1 MLSSK
6 VSSESH
12 GQDSSYFLG
21 WQEYEKNPFHET
33 LNPSGIVQ
41 MGLAENQLSF
51 DLIETWLEEHP
62 EVLGLKKNEESVFRR
77 LALFQDYHGMPAFK
91 DALAKFMA
99 KIRGNK
105 VKFDTSKMVLT
116 AGSTSANETV
126 MFCLADPG
134 DAFLIPAPYYPGFD
148 RDLKWRTGVEIVPI
162 HCVSSNGYKITKVAL
177 EEAYERAH
185 KLNLNVKGVLITN
198 PSNPLG
204 TSTTREELDLLLTF
218 TSSKNIHM
226 VSDEIYS
233 GTVFDSPKFTSVL
246 EVAKDKNMDL
256 DKKIHVVYSV
266 SKDLGL
272 PGFRVGLIYS
282 NNEEVVSA
290 ATKMS
295 SFGLISSQTQHLLAN
310 LLSDERF
317 TTNYLETNKKRL
329 RERRDKLVMGLK
341 KAGIG
346 CLKSNAGL
354 FCWVDLR
361 HLLKS
366 NTFESEHSLWT
377 KIVCE
382 VGLNISPGSS
392 CHCDEP
398 GWFRVCFANMS
409 DQTLEVAMERV
420 KYFVEATEMSSY
432 GGHRKRTMWDS
443 RRKSLI
449 NKWVSKL
456 SAGNCESER

>member
-6 VSSESH
+6 VINESH

-21 WQEYEKNPFHET
+21 WQEYEKNPFDET

-51 DLIETWLEEHP
+51 DLIESWLDDHP
-62 EVLGLKKNEESVFRR
+62 EVLGLKKNEESVFKH
-77 LALFQDYHGMPAFK
+77 LALFQDYHGLPAFK
-91 DALAKFMA
+91 DAMAKFME
-99 KIRGNK
+99 KIRGSK
-105 VKFDTSKMVLT
+105 VKFNTNKMVLT
-116 AGSTSANETV
+116 AGSTSANETL
-126 MFCLADPG
+126 MFCLANPG

-162 HCVSSNGYKITKVAL
+162 HCVSSNGYKITKEAL
-177 EEAYERAH
+177 DEAYERAH

-204 TSTTREELDLLLTF
+204 TSTTRDELDLLLTF
-218 TSSKNIHM
+218 TSAKKIHM

-233 GTVFDSPKFTSVL
+233 GTVFDSPEFTSVL

-256 DKKIHVVYSV
+256 DEKIHVVYSL

-282 NNEEVVSA
+282 NNENVVGDQNVQFW
-290 ATKMS
+290 TH
-295 SFGLISSQTQHLLAN
+295 FFPTQHLLAN

-317 TTNYLETNKKRL
+317 TTKYLEVNRKRL
-329 RERRDKLVMGLK
+329 RERRDRLVSGLK

-346 CLKSNAGL
+346 CLKSNGGCFL
-354 FCWVDLR
+354 

-366 NTFESEHSLWT
+366 NTFEAEHSLWT

-392 CHCDEP
+392 CHSDEP

-409 DQTLEVAMERV
+409 DQTLEVAMDRV
-420 KYFVEATEMSSY
+420 HGFVEAMVMNTNL
-432 GGHRKRTMWDS
+432 GKQKRTMWDS
-443 RRKSLI
+443 RRRSLI

-456 SAGNCESER
+456 SSVQCESER

>member
-1 MLSSK
+1 
-6 VSSESH
+6 
-12 GQDSSYFLG
+12 
-21 WQEYEKNPFHET
+21 
-33 LNPSGIVQ
+33 
-41 MGLAENQLSF
+41 
-51 DLIETWLEEHP
+51 
-62 EVLGLKKNEESVFRR
+62 
-77 LALFQDYHGMPAFK
+77 
-91 DALAKFMA
+91 
-99 KIRGNK
+99 
-105 VKFDTSKMVLT
+105 
-116 AGSTSANETV
+116 
-126 MFCLADPG
+126 
-134 DAFLIPAPYYPGFD
+134 
-148 RDLKWRTGVEIVPI
+148 
-162 HCVSSNGYKITKVAL
+162 
-177 EEAYERAH
+177 
-185 KLNLNVKGVLITN
+185 
-198 PSNPLG
+198 
-204 TSTTREELDLLLTF
+204 
-218 TSSKNIHM
+218 M

-233 GTVFDSPKFTSVL
+233 GTVFDSPEFTSVL

-256 DKKIHVVYSV
+256 DKKIHVVYSL

-310 LLSDERF
+310 LLSDEIF
-317 TTNYLETNKKRL
+317 TTNYLEENRKRL
-329 RERRDKLVMGLK
+329 RKRRDRMVMGLK

-361 HLLKS
+361 HLLNS
-366 NTFESEHSLWT
+366 NTFESEHSLWK

-409 DQTLEVAMERV
+409 DQALDVAMERV
-420 KYFVEATEMSSY
+420 KFFVEPIAMSTY
-432 GGHRKRTMWDS
+432 DGNQKRTMWNS
-443 RRKSLI
+443 RRRSLI

-456 SAGNCESER
+456 SSGNYESER

>member
-1 MLSSK
+1 M
-6 VSSESH
+6 E
-12 GQDSSYFLG
+12 D
-21 WQEYEKNPFHET
+21 
-33 LNPSGIVQ
+33 
-41 MGLAENQLSF
+41 
-51 DLIETWLEEHP
+51 
-62 EVLGLKKNEESVFRR
+62 
-77 LALFQDYHGMPAFK
+77 
-91 DALAKFMA
+91 
-99 KIRGNK
+99 
-105 VKFDTSKMVLT
+105 
-116 AGSTSANETV
+116 
-126 MFCLADPG
+126 
-134 DAFLIPAPYYPGFD
+134 
-148 RDLKWRTGVEIVPI
+148 
-162 HCVSSNGYKITKVAL
+162 
-177 EEAYERAH
+177 AYERAH

-204 TSTTREELDLLLTF
+204 TSTTRGELDLLLTF
-218 TSSKNIHM
+218 TSAKKIHM

-233 GTVFDSPKFTSVL
+233 GTVFDSPEFTSVL

-256 DKKIHVVYSV
+256 DEKIHVVYSL

-282 NNEEVVSA
+282 NNEKVVSA

-317 TTNYLETNKKRL
+317 TTKYLEVNRKRL
-329 RERRDKLVMGLK
+329 RERRDRLVSGLK

-346 CLKSNAGL
+346 CLKSNGGL

-366 NTFESEHSLWT
+366 NTFEAEHSLWT

-392 CHCDEP
+392 CHSDEP

-409 DQTLEVAMERV
+409 DQTLGVAMDRV
-420 KYFVEATEMSSY
+420 HGFVEAMVMNTNH
-432 GGHRKRTMWDS
+432 GKQKRTMWDS
-443 RRKSLI
+443 RRRSLI

-456 SAGNCESER
+456 SSVQCESER

>member
-1 MLSSK
+1 M
-6 VSSESH
+6 
-12 GQDSSYFLG
+12 
-21 WQEYEKNPFHET
+21 
-33 LNPSGIVQ
+33 
-41 MGLAENQLSF
+41 
-51 DLIETWLEEHP
+51 
-62 EVLGLKKNEESVFRR
+62 
-77 LALFQDYHGMPAFK
+77 
-91 DALAKFMA
+91 AKFMG
-99 KIRGNK
+99 KIRENK
-105 VKFDTSKMVLT
+105 VKFDTNKMVLT
-116 AGSTSANETV
+116 AGSTSANETL
-126 MFCLADPG
+126 MFCLANPG

-162 HCVSSNGYKITKVAL
+162 HCVSSNGYKITEDAL
-177 EEAYERAH
+177 EDAYERALKH
-185 KLNLNVKGVLITN
+185 NLNVKGVLITN

-218 TSSKNIHM
+218 TSTKKIHM

-233 GTVFDSPKFTSVL
+233 GTVFDSPEFTSVL
-246 EVAKDKNMDL
+246 EVAKDKNMGL
-256 DKKIHVVYSV
+256 DDKIHVVYSL

-282 NNEEVVSA
+282 NNEKVVSA

-317 TTNYLETNKKRL
+317 TTNYLEENKKRL
-329 RERRDKLVMGLK
+329 RERKDRLVSGLK
-341 KAGIG
+341 EAG
-346 CLKSNAGL
+346 
-354 FCWVDLR
+354 

-366 NTFESEHSLWT
+366 NTFEAEHSLWT

-409 DQTLEVAMERV
+409 DQTMEVAMDRV
-420 KYFVEATEMSSY
+420 KGFVDNNN
-432 GGHRKRTMWDS
+432 GGKQKRTMWDT
-443 RRKSLI
+443 RRRSLI

-456 SAGNCESER
+456 SSVTCESER